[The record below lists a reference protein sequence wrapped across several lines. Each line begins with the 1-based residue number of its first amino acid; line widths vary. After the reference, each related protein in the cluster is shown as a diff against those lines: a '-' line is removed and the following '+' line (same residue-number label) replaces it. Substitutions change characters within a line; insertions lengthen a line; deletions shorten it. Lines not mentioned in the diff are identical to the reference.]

1 MAFAYIAPIT
11 ERQVVP
17 ICMTSLE
24 QQSCLMIE
32 NAFGWLDHESG
43 VSRIEQRKKWKGV
56 LGDSNANKGV
66 VGRPYQSADRYK
78 L

>member
-1 MAFAYIAPIT
+1 
-11 ERQVVP
+11 
-17 ICMTSLE
+17 
-24 QQSCLMIE
+24 MIE
-32 NAFGWLDHESG
+32 NAFGRLDHESG